1 MERRDRREIRR
12 IYVEPAGFFLPM
24 MRGEPPLRI
33 AMIGQKGLPA
43 THGGVERHVE
53 EIGAR
58 LVRLGD
64 DVTVYCRPGYAA
76 GGPDGGREDGTGG
89 VATEPRSLTYRG
101 LRLRPLAAVGTKHLD
116 AITHSAR
123 CTAAAMRMRPDV
135 VHYHALGPG
144 LVAPVPRALSRARVV
159 LTVHGLDNERAKWGW
174 AGRAVLGTAHW
185 MSARV
190 PDVTVV
196 VSRALVDHYAGR
208 FGRETVYVPNGAD
221 LRSPSPPGDV
231 LGRYDLTPGG
241 YLLFVGRLVPEKGVD
256 LLIRAYRAVPG
267 DRRLV
272 IAGGSSFTD
281 DYVATLHRL
290 ARQDPRVVLTGYMY
304 GDRLAELYSNAAAF
318 VLPSHLE
325 GMALTLLE
333 AISYGLPV
341 VASDIAP
348 NREAA
353 GDGPGYRLFRAGS
366 EPELAAALNRV
377 LVGARPERAAA
388 ARLRERVL
396 AEHSWDTA
404 AHRMHEIYLGLV
416 GASAMSS
423 RPFP

>member
-1 MERRDRREIRR
+1 M
-12 IYVEPAGFFLPM
+12 
-24 MRGEPPLRI
+24 RI

-43 THGGVERHVE
+43 TYGGVERHVE

-58 LVRLGD
+58 LAGFGD
-64 DVTVYCRPGYAA
+64 DVTVYCRRSYAA
-76 GGPDGGREDGTGG
+76 GGPEGGEGGTDGVGG
-89 VATEPRSLTYRG
+89 VATEPRSPTYRG
-101 LRLRPLAAVGTKHLD
+101 VHLRPVAAVGTKHLD
-116 AITHSAR
+116 AITHSALS
-123 CTAAAMRMRPDV
+123 TAAAMRIRPDI

-144 LVAPVPRALSRARVV
+144 LVAPVSRVLSRARVV

-174 AGRAVLGTAHW
+174 TGRAVLGTAHW

-196 VSRALVDHYAGR
+196 VSHALEDHYAGR
-208 FGRETVYVPNGAD
+208 FGRETVYVPNGVD
-221 LRSPSPPGDV
+221 PRPPRRPPGAV
-231 LGRYDLTPGG
+231 LARYGLTPGG

-256 LLIRAYRAVPG
+256 LLIRAYRAMPCAMP
-267 DRRLV
+267 LV

-281 DYVATLHRL
+281 GYVAALRNL
-290 ARQDPRVVLTGYMY
+290 ADQDRRVVLTGYVY

-353 GDGPGYRLFRAGS
+353 REGPGYRLFRDGDGLA
-366 EPELAAALNRV
+366 LAAALNRV
-377 LVGARPERAAA
+377 LAGGQHERTAA

-396 AEHSWDTA
+396 ADYSWDTA
-404 AHRMHEIYLGLV
+404 ARRMQEIYLGLV
-416 GASAMSS
+416 GAPAMSS
-423 RPFP
+423 PSSVAKHPGREAHPANAPAVAWPGP